1 MNPSRRVT
9 RIATIILL
17 ASAVCAVVT
26 LHAIDRLSLQSQ
38 AQQTLYVRS
47 PKTLRRMSLGFT
59 GLLADIYW
67 TRAVQYFGYQH
78 HTLSGDFHLLAPLL
92 QVTSQLDPRLLP
104 PYELG
109 ANFLAPPPPNGAGSP
124 DEALRLLQYGIEHN
138 PDQWRL
144 YYDLG
149 FLYFTEFKDYAKASA
164 AFWAGAR
171 LPVTH
176 EFMSVLAAR
185 MAQHAGEF
193 DTARMLWYTTYQN
206 TNQPDIK
213 YNAVQHLT
221 ALRVDEDVTHLEDLV
236 AKYQQQTGHL
246 PTAMTDLERAGFIR
260 GIPADPNG
268 KPYKLMSDGRI
279 EVQDPEII
287 LYITKGLPP
296 DKSISLT
303 KP

>member
-1 MNPSRRVT
+1 MTSSRRVSV
-9 RIATIILL
+9 IATIVLL
-17 ASAVCAVVT
+17 GSMVCAVVT

-38 AQQTLYVRS
+38 AQQTLYIRS

-78 HTLSGDFHLLAPLL
+78 NQMSEDFHLLAPLL
-92 QVTSQLDPRLLP
+92 QVTTELDPRLLP

-109 ANFLAPPPPNGAGSP
+109 ANFLSPKPPNGAGAP
-124 DEALRLLQYGIEHN
+124 DEALRLLQYGIAHN

-149 FLYFTEFKDYAKASA
+149 FLYYTEFKDYGKASE

-171 LPVTH
+171 LPGTH
-176 EFMSVLAAR
+176 QFMPVLAAR

-193 DTARMLWYTTYQN
+193 ETARMLWYTTYQS

-213 YNAVQHLT
+213 YNAVQHLA
-221 ALRVDEDVTHLEDLV
+221 ALRVDEDVTHLEQLV
-236 AKYQQQTGHL
+236 DKYRQQTGHL
-246 PTAMTDLERAGFIR
+246 PATISDLERAGFIR
-260 GIPADPNG
+260 GTPADPNG
-268 KPYKLMSDGRI
+268 KPYKLMPDGRF
-279 EVQDPEII
+279 EVQDPGII

-296 DKSISLT
+296 GKST
-303 KP
+303 TP

>member
-1 MNPSRRVT
+1 M
-9 RIATIILL
+9 IAAIVLF
-17 ASAVCAVVT
+17 ASMVCAVVT
-26 LHAIDRLSLQSQ
+26 LHAIDRLGLQSQ
-38 AQQTLYVRS
+38 AQQTLYIRS

-78 HTLSGDFHLLAPLL
+78 NQMSEDFHLLAPLL
-92 QVTSQLDPRLLP
+92 QVTTELDPRLLP

-109 ANFLAPPPPNGAGSP
+109 ANFLSPQPPNGAGKP

-149 FLYFTEFKDYAKASA
+149 FLYYTEFKDYGKASA
-164 AFWAGAR
+164 AFWAGAQ

-176 EFMSVLAAR
+176 AFMPVLAAR

-193 DTARMLWYTTYQN
+193 DTARMLWYTTYQS

-213 YNAVQHLT
+213 HNAVQHLI
-221 ALRVDEDVTHLEDLV
+221 ALRVDEDVTHLEQLV
-236 AKYQQQTGHL
+236 DKYRQQTGHL
-246 PTAMTDLERAGFIR
+246 PVAMSDLERAGFIR
-260 GIPADPNG
+260 GTPADPNG
-268 KPYKLMSDGRI
+268 KPYKLMPDGRI
-279 EVQDPEII
+279 EVQDPESIFF
-287 LYITKGLPP
+287 ITKGLPP
-296 DKSISLT
+296 GAAPPQPLHQTQPESK
-303 KP
+303 

>member
-1 MNPSRRVT
+1 MTSSRRVSV
-9 RIATIILL
+9 IATIVLL
-17 ASAVCAVVT
+17 GSMVCAVVT

-38 AQQTLYVRS
+38 AQQTLYIRS

-78 HTLSGDFHLLAPLL
+78 NQMSEDFHLLAPLL
-92 QVTSQLDPRLLP
+92 QVTTELDPRLLP

-109 ANFLAPPPPNGAGSP
+109 ANFLSPKPPNGAGAP
-124 DEALRLLQYGIEHN
+124 DEALRLLQYGIAHN

-149 FLYFTEFKDYAKASA
+149 FLYYTEFMDYGKASE

-171 LPVTH
+171 LPGTH
-176 EFMSVLAAR
+176 QFMPVLAAR

-193 DTARMLWYTTYQN
+193 ETARMLWYTTYQS

-213 YNAVQHLT
+213 YNAVQHLA
-221 ALRVDEDVTHLEDLV
+221 ALRVDEDVTHLEQLV
-236 AKYQQQTGHL
+236 DKYRQQTGHL
-246 PTAMTDLERAGFIR
+246 PATISDLERAGFIR
-260 GIPADPNG
+260 GTPADPNG
-268 KPYKLMSDGRI
+268 KPYKLMPDGRI
-279 EVQDPEII
+279 EVQDPGII

-296 DKSISLT
+296 GKST
-303 KP
+303 TP